1 MEKQIPQFLKDLL
14 IEQYGEEISTK
25 IENGYKAQRPVTL
38 RVNNLKL
45 NGLLQMSTSIQADY
59 TLVSWLEE
67 AENALT
73 NDLYL
78 VSQYD
83 TDTDEWISKKLS
95 YDKLCAL
102 VLNGIDNRVSATC
115 SAYLEDLS
123 VKIDT
128 LSISL
133 SSTSCLLDDTV
144 SAVIKMANCI

>member
-1 MEKQIPQFLKDLL
+1 
-14 IEQYGEEISTK
+14 
-25 IENGYKAQRPVTL
+25 
-38 RVNNLKL
+38 
-45 NGLLQMSTSIQADY
+45 MSTSIQADY

-83 TDTDEWISKKLS
+83 ADTDEWISKKLS
-95 YDKLCAL
+95 YSKLCAL
-102 VLNGIDNRVSATC
+102 VLNGIDDRVSATC

-123 VKIDT
+123 AKVDI
-128 LSISL
+128 LSIGL
-133 SSTSCLLDDTV
+133 SSTSCLLSDTV